1 LRAPAQGPGRRRGVR
16 RTQPVRTRGR
26 RGRGDRILGDRARAL
41 DPGRGRGV
49 SGDLEQRLVELET
62 RLAFQ
67 EQALSE
73 LNEALTSTRLE
84 AAAHAELLK
93 RVLQDL
99 KLVRGDGP
107 GDPALEP
114 PPPHY

>member
-1 LRAPAQGPGRRRGVR
+1 MTSSP
-16 RTQPVRTRGR
+16 
-26 RGRGDRILGDRARAL
+26 
-41 DPGRGRGV
+41 
-49 SGDLEQRLVELET
+49 DLEQRLVELET

-73 LNEALTSTRLE
+73 LNEALTATRLE

-93 RVLQDL
+93 RVIQDM